1 MGEEFGLDVFLF
13 GITNEGSRTYFNC
26 YYPEGYSSGDPNT
39 VISMVH
45 HHMAGEPKLDNCEK
59 LIVYTDS
66 CSGQNRNRF
75 LYSYLIKRVLAG
87 YHNEVSW
94 NFMVV
99 GHTQFSPDRGFGLM
113 RKHVERRDAFTAP
126 DPVNINNALT
136 PKSNY
141 KCVGREAE
149 VAEFRDFK
157 RCITDNL
164 KPVDGIKSRDIAEII
179 IRAETVDAHRICRSF
194 RRYIRSDELQ
204 EMPVIKRA
212 RTAEERALGEH
223 LCLPPWPGAHDG
235 QAPGGAAQDLHLR
248 PRGLSSWRSSTAA
261 LGRPNL
267 PRPTTVPFLLWRA
280 PPRARE
286 KRGIVPTSER

>member
-1 MGEEFGLDVFLF
+1 MCSSSASPTRARAPTSTTTTRKVTAQETPTPSFPWCIITWPASPELD
-13 GITNEGSRTYFNC
+13 S
-26 YYPEGYSSGDPNT
+26 
-39 VISMVH
+39 
-45 HHMAGEPKLDNCEK
+45 CEK

-223 LCLPPWPGAHDG
+223 LCF
-235 QAPGGAAQDLHLR
+235 
-248 PRGLSSWRSSTAA
+248 PRGQVLTTDKPPVVPRKIFTYDRVGSAHGDHRPLRWGARTCQGLLPFHSSSGA
-261 LGRPNL
+261 
-267 PRPTTVPFLLWRA
+267 PRLEQ
-280 PPRARE
+280 E
-286 KRGIVPTSER
+286 KSAG